1 MRAVLFDFDDTLIDT
16 TKVVGIALNRVAYML
31 YKYLLERKIHVDLS
45 ILEKNVREISVE
57 MNFKRIYDRNIWW
70 IEVLRRNNINITPD
84 KDFLEKVTKTFWYT
98 LCNAKPYRDTIP
110 ILNYLKDKG
119 YLIGLVTDTDHYPRM
134 KKYRIRKSGLEK
146 YFDAIIIAGEDVP
159 EIKPSPKPF
168 EKILEILNVK
178 RDDAI
183 MVGDKPFTDI
193 EGAKRAGLK
202 TVLIVRKKWD
212 YNIKPDYTIYRLME
226 LKNIL

>member
-16 TKVVGIALNRVAYML
+16 TKVVETALNRVAYML
-31 YKYLLERKIHVDLS
+31 YKYLSERKIHIDLS
-45 ILEKNVREISVE
+45 ILERDVREISVE

-70 IEVLRRNNINITPD
+70 MEVLKRNNINIVFE
-84 KDFLEKVTKTFWYT
+84 KDFLDKLTKTFWYI
-98 LCNAKPYRDTIP
+98 LCDAKPYKDTIP

-119 YLIGLVTDTDHYPRM
+119 YLIGLITDTDHYPGM
-134 KKYRIRKSGLEK
+134 KKYRIEKSGLK
-146 YFDAIIIAGEDVP
+146 DYFDAIIIAGEDIE

-168 EKILEILNVK
+168 EKILQILGVN
-178 RDDAI
+178 REDAI

-202 TVLIVRKKWD
+202 TVLIVRRKWN
-212 YNIKPDYTIYRLME
+212 YNIKPDYVIYKLIDLKTIL
-226 LKNIL
+226 